1 MVFESEK
8 SVSRLW
14 VYILG
19 FACLTSAAE
28 TGPAIAVLEGQ
39 AADVPVFINE
49 FLASNSGKMYV
60 DPQGEP
66 DDWIELYNAGDV
78 PIDVGGM
85 YLTDATA
92 VPTKWRIPADDP
104 AVTTLPPGGH
114 LLIWADRDVSDPGLH
129 ADFSLS
135 AGGEEIALFDADGVT
150 LIDSIRFEQQMSDVS
165 YGRVPDGSDTW
176 VLMWFPSAGG
186 PNFQIFQGIVE
197 RPKFSVEHG
206 FYDREISVAITCET
220 EGAMIYYTTDGSEPY
235 MADGTRPGPRA
246 ALYAEPVRINTTTCL
261 RAVGVKLAARPSP
274 AETRTYFF
282 VDDIIRQSPTGAAP
296 GYGWP
301 SGSVN
306 GQAMDYG
313 MDPDVVNDPRYRD
326 LMDDALLSIPSISL
340 VTDLA
345 NLFSSQ
351 KGIYVN
357 ARAQGQQWERPV
369 SVELIYPDGTEGFQI
384 DAGLRIRGG
393 YSRSGGN
400 PKHAFRLFFR
410 TEYGAS
416 KLEYPLFGD
425 EGVDEFENIDL
436 RTSQNYSWSFEGGN
450 RDTFVREV
458 FSRDTQRDMGQPYT
472 RSRYYHLYING
483 HYWGLFQTQERSEA
497 SYAETYF
504 GGDKEDYDVVKSRAG
519 NGGYDIE
526 ATDGNLDAWRE
537 LWEAAGTGFD
547 DDATYYRVQGL
558 NPDGTRNRE
567 YPKLLDVDNLLDYML
582 CTYYVGDP
590 DGPVSAW
597 GRVANNF
604 YAIYN
609 RVDPAGFIF
618 FRHDAEHSLYDLNES
633 RLFAASTV
641 AVGALFNQSNPLWLH
656 THLIVHPEYRMR
668 FADRVYKHF
677 FHDGVLTPEP
687 CIDRFMTR
695 AGEIDLA
702 IIAESARWGDSKRS
716 KPRTKDDDWLPDIN
730 GMVASYFPY
739 RTGVVLN
746 QLKSQGWYPSVNPPT
761 LSPHGGPVP
770 AGFVLPMQASS
781 DIYYTLDG
789 TDPRLP
795 EKPAALV
802 SVQTLVP
809 ERATKR
815 VLVPTQDIGNAWKG
829 GAAFDDSGWR
839 LVTGSPGGVGYERGS
854 GYESLI
860 SFDVGPQMYG
870 VTNSCYVRIP
880 FDVATNPDEYDTM
893 VLKVRYDDGFVAYL
907 NGVEVQRVLVSGA
920 PRWNSAA
927 DGNHEADAAESF
939 FISGSLDLLRQGQNI
954 LAVHALNVS
963 TTSSDF
969 IISAELEVGKS
980 TAPQSGGISA
990 TAIRYAG
997 PVTLAESTVVRAR
1010 ARSGNTWSALNEAV
1024 FAVGP
1029 VAQSLRISEIMYHP
1043 ADTGDP
1049 DDPNAEYIELTNVG
1063 AETINLNLVRF
1074 TDGIDFTFPSVELA
1088 PDGYCL
1094 VVKDPAVF
1102 EARYPG
1108 ALPAVGQY
1116 EGSLSNAG
1124 ERIELRDAGGK
1135 VIHSFRYEDDW
1146 YSLTDGLGFSLTVE
1160 DPLTADPNAY
1170 GDKTLW
1176 RPSTEAGG
1184 SPGEP

>member
-8 SVSRLW
+8 SVILLW

-19 FACLTSAAE
+19 LACLAIAAE
-28 TGPAIAVLEGQ
+28 ADPTITVLEGQ
-39 AADVPVFINE
+39 AADVPVVINE
-49 FLASNSGKMYV
+49 FLASNSGAMYV
-60 DPQGEP
+60 DPQGEA

-85 YLTDATA
+85 YLTDDEAT
-92 VPTKWRIPADDP
+92 PTKWRIPADDP
-104 AVTTLPPGGH
+104 AVTTIPAGRH
-114 LLIWADRDVSDPGLH
+114 LLIWADRDVADPGLH

-186 PNFQIFQGIVE
+186 PNFQIFQGIVD
-197 RPKFSVEHG
+197 RPKFSVDHG
-206 FYDREISVAITCET
+206 FYDSEISVAITCET
-220 EGAMIYYTTDGSEPY
+220 EGAMIYYTTDGSDPY

-246 ALYAEPVRINTTTCL
+246 APYTGPVRINKTTCL
-261 RAVGVKLAARPSP
+261 RAVGVKMLSQPSP

-282 VDDIIRQSPTGAAP
+282 VDDIIHQSPTGAAP

-301 SGSVN
+301 SGNVS
-306 GQAMDYG
+306 GQTIDYG

-340 VTDLA
+340 TTDLA
-345 NLFSSQ
+345 NLFDSQ

-357 ARAQGQQWERPV
+357 ARAQGQSWERPV
-369 SVELIYPDGTEGFQI
+369 SVELIYPDGAEGFQI

-425 EGVDEFENIDL
+425 EGVDEFENVDL

-537 LWEAAGTGFD
+537 FWEAAETGFD
-547 DDATYYRVQGL
+547 ADATYYRVQGL
-558 NPDGTRNRE
+558 NPDGTPNPD

-597 GRVANNF
+597 ARVANNF

-609 RVDPAGFIF
+609 RAEPEGFIF
-618 FRHDAEHSLYDLNES
+618 FRHDGEHSLYGLNES
-633 RLFAASTV
+633 RLFAATTV
-641 AVGALFNQSNPLWLH
+641 AVGARFNQSNPLWLH

-677 FHDGVLTPEP
+677 FNDGVLMPGP
-687 CIDRFMTR
+687 CIDRFMAR
-695 AGEIDLA
+695 AAEIDLA
-702 IIAESARWGDSKRS
+702 IIAESARWGDAKRS

-730 GMVASYFPY
+730 GMVASYLPF

-761 LSPHGGPVP
+761 FSPHGGHVP
-770 AGFVLPMQASS
+770 AGVSLQMQASN
-781 DIYYTLDG
+781 DVYYTLDG

-795 EKPAALV
+795 EKPTSLV

-815 VLVPTQDIGNAWKG
+815 VLVPTQDIGDAWKG
-829 GAAFDDSGWR
+829 GAAFDDSSWR
-839 LVTGSPGGVGYERGS
+839 LVTGSPGGVGYERSS

-860 SFDVGPQMYG
+860 SFDVGSQMYG
-870 VTNSCYVRIP
+870 VTNGCYVRIP
-880 FDVATNPDEYDTM
+880 FDVATDPDEYDTM

-907 NGVEVQRVLVSGA
+907 NGVEIQRTLVSGT
-920 PRWNSAA
+920 PRWNSSA

-939 FISGSLDLLRQGQNI
+939 FISGSLDRLRQGQNI

-969 IISAELEVGKS
+969 VISAELEVGKS
-980 TAPQSGGISA
+980 TAPQSGGVAA
-990 TAIRYAG
+990 TAIHYTG
-997 PVTLAESTVVRAR
+997 PVTLTESTVVKAR
-1010 ARSGNTWSALNEAV
+1010 TRSGNAWSALNEAV

-1029 VAQSLRISEIMYHP
+1029 IAESLRISEIMYHP
-1043 ADTGDP
+1043 ADTGNP

-1063 AETINLNLVRF
+1063 TETINLNLVRF
-1074 TDGIDFTFPSVELA
+1074 TNGIDFTFPSVDLV
-1088 PDGYCL
+1088 PNGYCL
-1094 VVKDPAVF
+1094 VVKDPAAF
-1102 EARYPG
+1102 EAHYPG
-1108 ALPAVGQY
+1108 ILPVVEQY
-1116 EGSLSNAG
+1116 AGSLSNGG
-1124 ERIELRDAGGK
+1124 ERIELQDAAGT

-1146 YSLTDGLGFSLTVE
+1146 YSLTDGLGFSLTVQ
-1160 DPLTADPNAY
+1160 DPWTADPDAY

-1176 RPSTEAGG
+1176 QPSAEAGG
-1184 SPGEP
+1184 SPGGQ